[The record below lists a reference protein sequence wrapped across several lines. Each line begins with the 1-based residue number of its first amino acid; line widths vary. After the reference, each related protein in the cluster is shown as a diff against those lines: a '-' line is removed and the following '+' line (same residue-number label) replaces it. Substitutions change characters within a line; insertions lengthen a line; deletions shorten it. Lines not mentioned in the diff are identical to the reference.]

1 MLKVRYRDKE
11 YLFRIMNP
19 MKWGQYVYGSIGLD
33 NNWRELDYKN
43 GGHTLNLGA
52 VTYFEVPREL
62 FKDLYGS
69 DFFYSEQIIDE
80 IEDGY
85 VSDKLPLINF
95 ELMINYSK
103 IFDFTTYESVLIGNI
118 KSHFPTFRDLEN
130 LKLDDNIINES
141 LLQLG
146 NCFNYEPVLKSIA
159 FGEIKNNNINLK
171 CNAEFT
177 TYHKETGVVDVDIWL
192 PICLYFK
199 AGTYTDD
206 FPNKSQEEK
215 AQEIK
220 DCFASIYNIEDYNL
234 IDRTYNEESTEV
246 RIQFEYKQ

>member
-1 MLKVRYRDKE
+1 MLKVIFKDQE
-11 YLFRIMNP
+11 YQFP
-19 MKWGQYVYGSIGLD
+19 VDSGGYVYGTIGLD

-52 VTYFEVPREL
+52 TAYFEVPRAL
-62 FKDLYGS
+62 FPKLYNSEFFFS
-69 DFFYSEQIIDE
+69 DQIIDE
-80 IEDGY
+80 IEDNY
-85 VSDKLPLINF
+85 ISEKLPLINF
-95 ELMINYSK
+95 ELSINYTK

-118 KSHFPTFRDLEN
+118 KTKFPTFRELED

-146 NCFNYEPVLKSIA
+146 SYFNYEPVLKGIE
-159 FGEIKNNNINLK
+159 FGKIENNKINLV
-171 CNAEFT
+171 CTAAF
-177 TYHKETGVVDVDIWL
+177 ETFRQERGFIEVDVWL
-192 PICLYFK
+192 PINLYFT

-220 DCFASIYNIEDYNL
+220 DCFASIYNIEDYML
-234 IDRTYNEESTEV
+234 IDRTYNKESKEV
-246 RIQFEYKQ
+246 RIQFEHKK